1 MSVLRDI
8 LPTLTGAAAALAP
21 DLLPEGSPEFL
32 KKIDPKF
39 LAAGASGL
47 TSAAMGNSLA
57 GTAANAAIGYGLGNT
72 MGDLSKTGQ
81 ATADR
86 QADPYLASDPD
97 MQGAPNP
104 NTAPA
109 PMSRTEAIWKG
120 LNTEGGLGKAVSDK
134 QSWLPAA
141 GGLALG
147 AISAQPQ
154 YAPMPSAPR
163 PAGAPFIPVQQRT
176 PLNPTVTPGYEAR
189 YFANGGPIDPVASM
203 DQVTGGGG
211 YLNGPTDGRADKV
224 PMTIKN
230 PDGSVSKANAAH
242 GEYIIPA
249 WDVAA
254 LGGGNNEAGAK
265 VLDALLKNLRKQAG
279 LPEDPQDLK
288 KQGLNS
294 LMKNA
299 IKDSGVA

>member
-21 DLLPEGSPEFL
+21 DLLPEGSPKFL
-32 KKIDPKF
+32 KDIDPKF

-72 MGDLSKTGQ
+72 MGSLQQTGQ
-81 ATADR
+81 DTANREAD
-86 QADPYLASDPD
+86 QALGDNVGPPKPS
-97 MQGAPNP
+97 APL
-104 NTAPA
+104 
-109 PMSRTEAIWKG
+109 SRTEAIWKG
-120 LNTEGGLGKAVSDK
+120 LNTEGGLGQAVSNK
-134 QSWLPAA
+134 QSWIPAA

-154 YAPMPSAPR
+154 YAPLGSVPPKPASAP
-163 PAGAPFIPVQQRT
+163 FLPVQQRT
-176 PLNPTVTPGYEAR
+176 PLNPTVTPGFEAR
-189 YFANGGPIDPVASM
+189 YFANGGPVDPTATM

-211 YLNGPTDGRADKV
+211 FIQGESGGRADRV
-224 PMTIKN
+224 PIMASPNEYVIDAMTM
-230 PDGSVSKANAAH
+230 S
-242 GEYIIPA
+242 
-249 WDVAA
+249 A
-254 LGGGNNEAGAK
+254 LGEGNALAGAK
-265 VLDALLKNLRKQAG
+265 IMDTLVKNIRKQAG

-294 LMKNA
+294 ALKTA

>member
-21 DLLPEGSPEFL
+21 DLLPEGSPKFL
-32 KKIDPKF
+32 KDIDPKF

-57 GTAANAAIGYGLGNT
+57 GTAANAALGYGLGNT
-72 MGDLSKTGQ
+72 MGSLEKTGQ

-86 QADPYLASDPD
+86 QADPTLAANSKI
-97 MQGAPNP
+97 QGAPNP
-104 NTAPA
+104 ATAQA
-109 PMSRTEAIWKG
+109 PLSRTEAIWKG
-120 LNTEGGLGKAVSDK
+120 LNTEGGLGKAVSNT
-134 QSWLPAA
+134 QSWLPTA

-154 YAPMPSAPR
+154 YAPLGTAP
-163 PAGAPFIPVQQRT
+163 PKYAGAPFTSTQQRM
-176 PLNPTVTPGYEAR
+176 PLNPTATPYAEAR
-189 YFANGGPIDPVASM
+189 YFANGGPIDPTATM

-211 YLNGPTDGRADKV
+211 FIQGESGGRADRV
-224 PMTIKN
+224 PIMASPNEYVIDAMTM
-230 PDGSVSKANAAH
+230 S
-242 GEYIIPA
+242 
-249 WDVAA
+249 A
-254 LGGGNNEAGAK
+254 LGEGNALAGAK
-265 VLDALLKNLRKQAG
+265 IMDTLVKNIRKQAG

-294 LMKNA
+294 ALKTA